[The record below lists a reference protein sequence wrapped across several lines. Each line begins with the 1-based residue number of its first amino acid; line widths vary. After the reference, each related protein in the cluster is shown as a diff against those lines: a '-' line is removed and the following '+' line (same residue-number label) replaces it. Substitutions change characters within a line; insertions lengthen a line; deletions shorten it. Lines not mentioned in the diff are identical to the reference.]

1 MKIAMGLIVKNERP
15 ILEKTLITKSLG
27 FEHLIAV
34 DFMSDDNTV
43 ELLQTFGY
51 YIHRQPWPNNYA
63 EARNALIQVAE
74 ERGAD
79 YLFMLDADE
88 AMYQSGIDVC
98 KQYAQKYDAIALPRI
113 EFVKDFGHYDPALY
127 PDYQCRF
134 FRLGKGYHFRNKVHE
149 MLHTPDGRP
158 ILADLNEHIR
168 IPEAKIYHYSRIKD
182 HKEMALK
189 YLNYDRMTRGEEP
202 ITADQIATYDP
213 NARYWVNCEP
223 FTNDHPLKKYA
234 DN

>member
-1 MKIAMGLIVKNERP
+1 MGLIARNERP

-27 FEHLIAV
+27 FTHLVAV
-34 DFMSDDNTV
+34 DFNSDDNTV

-51 YIHRQPWPNNYA
+51 YIHRQPWPNDYA
-63 EARNALIQVAE
+63 KARNILIQVAE

-88 AMYQSGIDVC
+88 AMNQADLNVC
-98 KQYAQKYDAIALPRI
+98 MEYAQRYNAIALPRI

-134 FRLGKGYHFRNKVHE
+134 FKLNAGYHFHNPVHE
-149 MLHTPDGRP
+149 MLHTPTG
-158 ILADLNEHIR
+158 ISVLADLNEHIR
-168 IPEAKIYHYSRIKD
+168 VPQAPIYHYSRIKD
-182 HKEMALK
+182 HKQLALK
-189 YLNYDRMTRGEEP
+189 YYNYDRMLKGEPPLTELP
-202 ITADQIATYDP
+202 EGYDP

-223 FTNDHPLKKYA
+223 FTNNHPLKEYELL
-234 DN
+234 

>member
-1 MKIAMGLIVKNERP
+1 MKIAMGLIVKDERP

-27 FEHLIAV
+27 FEHLVAV
-34 DFMSDDNTV
+34 DFFSSDNTV

-51 YIHRQPWPNNYA
+51 YIHRQEWPNNYA
-63 EARNALIQVAE
+63 EARNILIQVAE

-79 YLFMLDADE
+79 YLFMVDADE
-88 AMYQSGIDVC
+88 AMTPEGIELC
-98 KQYAQKYDAIALPRI
+98 KKAAERYSAIALPRY

-134 FRLGKGYHFRNKVHE
+134 FKLNQGYHFRNKVHE
-149 MLHTPDGRP
+149 MLHTPDGKAV
-158 ILADLNEHIR
+158 LADLNEHIR
-168 IPEAKIYHYSRIKD
+168 LPQAPLYHYSRIKS
-182 HKEMALK
+182 HPQLALK
-189 YLNYDRMTRGEEP
+189 YFNYDRMLKGEAPLAELP
-202 ITADQIATYDP
+202 EGYDP

-223 FTNDHPLKKYA
+223 FTSDHPLKQYA